1 MVPCPSALVVLLTAI
16 ALGRVGLGLALVFA
30 FSLGLALVL
39 MVIGVL
45 LVTMQGFVERIGGGG
60 LMSRAGAVLP
70 LVSATIV
77 TAVGA
82 VITWRSFMDVGR
94 VFS

>member
-16 ALGRVGLGLALVFA
+16 AFGRIGVGLALVFA

-45 LVTMQGFVERIGGGG
+45 LVTMQGFVERIGGG
-60 LMSRAGAVLP
+60 SFVNRAGAVLP

-77 TAVGA
+77 TGVGV
-82 VITWRSFMDVGR
+82 VISWRSIVDVGK